1 MERLRSKLEKIALN
15 HFSEKSIYGLEEDVI
30 QLKKLNNVKEVH
42 NIENEE
48 ILFLHDD
55 TLFGSAKDGMVFGE
69 ESIYWREKFKSAE
82 KLNYTDIVQSTANR
96 DIGSRSIFIF
106 NEEDPI
112 ELNDMYYNVISE
124 LKEELINSFPRYESF
139 YQDSIISIEK
149 LLMELE
155 EKEEF
160 SQIIELIGK
169 YEGLFLK
176 EEDKSDKIRE
186 ITFKA
191 YVNMKLFNEAA
202 EELEKIKKEKI
213 EYYKEYKLILE
224 KAIKESQYDDLEH
237 GRILAMER
245 EDYEDAYLIFN
256 QQRDLNIKEEKYLA
270 IVELEIKE
278 AHYNSLDK
286 ERLESLHDLDY
297 ERAYSLLES
306 QKQIKIRTTSEI
318 DKIIESMKLH
328 EYESL
333 DKERLKAV
341 EKEEYNIAF
350 ILLKKQKRLEI
361 KTEEEIEKNRISIEK
376 SKKEVLER
384 YHEELKELLDSKLF
398 IESQEKINRIYQIE
412 PSYYLER
419 EEILLMIYKYKLD
432 EAREAILKLSNLS
445 LQSELKNILEMN
457 SKTLYEEIRIAA
469 RNKDYNYFEFFPHI
483 WNYKDEYSMSALDY
497 FALEG
502 DSEGLM
508 MALEKTDHTVLHANI
523 FGHNFLDLL
532 GFACDSRLGNSK
544 ESLLDILYRI
554 KYFVKNNEVKNRIKF
569 IKTGQEG
576 SFFSYNIFEETLKN
590 IQEKEIIKIEKLRLE
605 EYNERLMST
614 TYFNEVYKDL
624 KNKLKKNSLDEEDNI
639 EVKKDMIIKDIFLKE
654 LENKDDYPRKGEFEI
669 SIEYNSRCKAFSQE
683 SLKELEFIEE
693 YKRYNKISMDEMVK
707 SLEYPGRY
715 YISSLMAFVDYTKKS
730 LETLKNLESTEAFLE
745 LFLLY
750 FPIKPPYV
758 EIGNYDSEKEVFFM
772 IVNDEVVEMSVPLK
786 IAEEFKESFYDLEF
800 NFHRLLHED
809 SIIDICI
816 YEFQDNKI
824 MLPFKERYNILNL
837 EL

>member
-1 MERLRSKLEKIALN
+1 MERLRSKLEKVALN
-15 HFSEKSIYGLEEDVI
+15 QFNENSIHGLNEDPI
-30 QLKKLNNVKEVH
+30 PIKKLKNVKEIH
-42 NIENEE
+42 NIECEE
-48 ILFLHDD
+48 ILFLYDD

-69 ESIYWREKFKSAE
+69 KSIYWREKFKSRE
-82 KLNYTDIVQSTANR
+82 KLSYPDIVQSTANKNLR
-96 DIGSRSIFIF
+96 SNSIFVF
-106 NEEDPI
+106 NEEEPI
-112 ELNDMYYNVISE
+112 ELNDIYYNLISE
-124 LKEELINSFPRYESF
+124 LKEELISSFPRYESF
-139 YQDSIISIEK
+139 YQSSIISIEE
-149 LLMELE
+149 LLLELE
-155 EKEEF
+155 EKGEF
-160 SQIIELIGK
+160 FQIVELINK
-169 YEGLFLK
+169 YDGLFLK
-176 EEDKSDKIRE
+176 EEDKSDKIRK
-186 ITFKA
+186 ITFEA
-191 YVNMKLFNEAA
+191 YINIKLFDKAE
-202 EELEKIKKEKI
+202 EELENLKKENLNFYEKA
-213 EYYKEYKLILE
+213 KPMLE
-224 KAIKESQYDDLEH
+224 RAIKESEYDSLEIQ
-237 GRILAMER
+237 RLEKMNK
-245 EDYEDAYLIFN
+245 EDYEESYLILN
-256 QQRDLNIKEEKYLA
+256 KQRDLNIKEKAYLWK
-270 IVELEIKE
+270 IELEIKQAE
-278 AHYNSLDK
+278 YNSLD
-286 ERLESLHDLDY
+286 R
-297 ERAYSLLES
+297 
-306 QKQIKIRTTSEI
+306 
-318 DKIIESMKLH
+318 
-328 EYESL
+328 
-333 DKERLKAV
+333 ERLKAID
-341 EKEEYNIAF
+341 EEEYNIAF
-350 ILLKKQKRLEI
+350 ILLKKQKQLKI
-361 KTEEEIEKNRISIEK
+361 KTDEEIEKIRISIERLK
-376 SKKEVLER
+376 GEVLEK
-384 YHEELKELLDSKLF
+384 YHEKLKELVNSESYLDS
-398 IESQEKINRIYQIE
+398 QEMINRIYKIE

-419 EEILLMIYKYKLD
+419 EEILLMIYKYNLD
-432 EAREAILKLSNLS
+432 EGREAIAKLSDS
-445 LQSELKNILEMN
+445 RLQSELKEILEIN
-457 SKTLYEEIRIAA
+457 SKNLYEEIREAA
-469 RNKDYNYFEFFPHI
+469 RSKDYNYFKFFPHI

-554 KYFVKNNEVKNRIKF
+554 EYFVKNNEVKNRIKF

-576 SFFSYNIFEETLKN
+576 SFFSYNIFEETLKI

-654 LENKDDYPRKGEFEI
+654 LENKDDYPRKGEFET

-715 YISSLMAFVDYTKKS
+715 YISSLMAFVDYTEKS